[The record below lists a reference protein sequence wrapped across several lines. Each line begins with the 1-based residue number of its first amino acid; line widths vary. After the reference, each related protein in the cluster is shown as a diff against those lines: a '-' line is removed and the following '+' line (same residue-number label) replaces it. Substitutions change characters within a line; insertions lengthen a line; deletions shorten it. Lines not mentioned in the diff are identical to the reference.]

1 MKSFWLDERGS
12 RGVRE
17 GGGDAAERSGG
28 WRAAAAGHR
37 GKGPSKGLN
46 AKSGCR
52 IASLIANAQLIN
64 NTKTNLISSPAFA
77 FHAGGD
83 DVREGSVW

>member
-12 RGVRE
+12 RGVRAVA
-17 GGGDAAERSGG
+17 GDAAERSGAEG
-28 WRAAAAGHR
+28 GGLLLR
-37 GKGPSKGLN
+37 GKGLS

-64 NTKTNLISSPAFA
+64 NTKTILISSPAGELS
-77 FHAGGD
+77 HSMQ
-83 DVREGSVW
+83 EGTT

>member
-1 MKSFWLDERGS
+1 MPPSGA
-12 RGVRE
+12 E
-17 GGGDAAERSGG
+17 GGGLLL
-28 WRAAAAGHR
+28 R
-37 GKGPSKGLN
+37 GKGLN

-64 NTKTNLISSPAFA
+64 NTKTILISSPAFA